1 MTVLDAT
8 DVSVTTSGHV
18 LLDVVDIRSSSG
30 ECVAVRGANGSGKT
44 TLLRVLCGLLVP
56 TSGRVCI
63 DDEPL
68 NERRDD
74 HRTKL
79 AALVGLPALYPDMT
93 VVEHLEL
100 ICASWRVAAEDAG
113 DRVDSILSELELV
126 GLRDRFA
133 TELSSGQRQLFDL
146 AQVLVRPFS
155 VLVIDEP
162 EQRLDAH
169 RLGLVAGAIE
179 RVRDAGSAVIM
190 ATHSDELVSAVST
203 RELSL
208 DDAR

>member
-8 DVSVTTSGHV
+8 GISVMTSGHV
-18 LLDVVDIRSSSG
+18 LLDTVDLRARSG

-56 TSGRVCI
+56 TTGHVHL

-74 HRTKL
+74 HRSKL
-79 AALVGLPALYPDMT
+79 AALVGSPAVYPDMT

-100 ICASWRVAAEDAG
+100 ICASWRIAAEAAG
-113 DRVDSILSELELV
+113 DRVDSILSELELI

-155 VLVIDEP
+155 VLMIDEP

-169 RLGLVAGAIE
+169 RLGLVAGAIR
-179 RVRDAGSAVIM
+179 RVRDAGAAVII
-190 ATHSDELVSAVST
+190 ATHSDELMSAVST
-203 RELSL
+203 RGLSL